1 MDTTPPQ
8 IISVSSSNAD
18 GIYRDAYD
26 NITIQ
31 ITFSEK
37 VVIHNINS
45 DNISTYPAILMET
58 GSKDGSAFYSSGN
71 NSSILSFIY
80 TIQPADST
88 SDLNYKNINS
98 FMLNSSRI
106 KDTVSLNAN
115 LELPEINSHNSLAS
129 QKGLVV
135 NSYLQFGASK
145 IGKSAFS
152 K

>member
-1 MDTTPPQ
+1 MYFLPVRQKYYLWWILLFIYNCTIIGNNNIKYDTLSDGSYSNCSIKVTDYASNASSILSVNSFVVDTTPPQ

-58 GSKDGSAFYSSGN
+58 GSKDRFC
-71 NSSILSFIY
+71 ILFKW
-80 TIQPADST
+80 Q
-88 SDLNYKNINS
+88 
-98 FMLNSSRI
+98 
-106 KDTVSLNAN
+106 
-115 LELPEINSHNSLAS
+115 
-129 QKGLVV
+129 Q
-135 NSYLQFGASK
+135 
-145 IGKSAFS
+145 
-152 K
+152 